1 MMERQAMTNQSFYLQ
16 MIPKGVRPVI
26 RVSQNDAGQA
36 WLINLLFGK
45 DPFIVP
51 AGAAVYIQGT
61 KPNGSTFKELCSAS
75 GSQITAIETQQM
87 TNVCGDVKAEISVHL
102 GDDVLNSINF
112 IIRVEKRA

>member
-1 MMERQAMTNQSFYLQ
+1 MTSQTFNLDLMPIGIS
-16 MIPKGVRPVI
+16 PVI
-26 RVSQNDAGQA
+26 RASQNDTGQT

-61 KPNGSTFKELCSAS
+61 KPDSSTFKESCSVS
-75 GSQITAIETQQM
+75 GNQVTAIETQQM

>member
-1 MMERQAMTNQSFYLQ
+1 MTTQSFYLQ
-16 MIPKGVRPVI
+16 MVPKGIHPVI
-26 RVSQNDAGQA
+26 RASQNDTGQT
-36 WLINLLFGK
+36 WLINLLFEK

-51 AGAAVYIQGT
+51 AGASVYIQGT

-75 GSQITAIETQQM
+75 GSQVTAIETQQM

>member
-1 MMERQAMTNQSFYLQ
+1 MTTQSFYLQ

-26 RVSQNDAGQA
+26 RVSQNDTGQA

-61 KPNGSTFKELCSAS
+61 KPDSSTFKESCSVS
-75 GSQITAIETQQM
+75 GNQVTAIETQQM
-87 TNVCGDVKAEISVHL
+87 TNVCGDVRAEISVQL
-102 GDDVLNSINF
+102 GDYALSSINF
-112 IIRVEKRA
+112 IIQVEPKA